1 MKKIFVLT
9 VALLLV
15 LVGCSNNDSS
25 KSEDNSS
32 TVVSKQELIEKK
44 SDEEEILETEPDKE
58 KCLEIMQTFGAEPYE
73 DGYQTTVLSFY
84 YNPEGI
90 GSSSE
95 ITPYGY
101 YGWFLEYMNRK
112 ESETGKSREELF
124 PEINFSETYTDD
136 AGNDIEGIPAESF
149 EKLVTSFFDVAPE
162 DLRKDDTLYHA
173 EQNAYWPIAGP
184 GIGERPSVSM
194 GNIQDDGEIISIEVI
209 INEGA
214 GNDVESEIQEH
225 RMILT
230 VRHDDSNIYE
240 GYKFVSLIPKD

>member
-84 YNPEGI
+84 YNTKGI

-95 ITPYGY
+95 ITQYGY

-112 ESETGKSREELF
+112 
-124 PEINFSETYTDD
+124 
-136 AGNDIEGIPAESF
+136 
-149 EKLVTSFFDVAPE
+149 
-162 DLRKDDTLYHA
+162 
-173 EQNAYWPIAGP
+173 
-184 GIGERPSVSM
+184 
-194 GNIQDDGEIISIEVI
+194 
-209 INEGA
+209 
-214 GNDVESEIQEH
+214 
-225 RMILT
+225 
-230 VRHDDSNIYE
+230 
-240 GYKFVSLIPKD
+240 